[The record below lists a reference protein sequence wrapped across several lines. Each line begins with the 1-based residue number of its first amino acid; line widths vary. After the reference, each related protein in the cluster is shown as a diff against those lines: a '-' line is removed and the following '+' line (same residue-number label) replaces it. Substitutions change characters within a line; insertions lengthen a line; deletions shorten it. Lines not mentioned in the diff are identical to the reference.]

1 MILSFVRFYYDSSDR
16 RGHLGGGNSFI
27 STKPPLT
34 IGLDVYPMLEHLGSA
49 INKVSLVVNSK
60 SLPFTIPIHYKVFVT
75 RSKGEVTQFML
86 IACIDVV
93 RFILKEV

>member
-1 MILSFVRFYYDSSDR
+1 MILSFFRFYYDSSDR

-49 INKVSLVVNSK
+49 INKVSCES
-60 SLPFTIPIHYKVFVT
+60 KVFTVYNTYST
-75 RSKGEVTQFML
+75 RYSSPVQKRSHTIYVDCMY
-86 IACIDVV
+86 
-93 RFILKEV
+93 